1 MQSKTVKERAGEFLS
16 DSKVKIV
23 GLAASAGFLVMSAS
37 AAVDINSTIGPLLD
51 QLVELIPGII
61 NLVVALVPAIV
72 IMAIIGFIIGFLDN
86 ILKMLKLS

>member
-1 MQSKTVKERAGEFLS
+1 MQTKSVKERAGEFLS

-37 AAVDINSTIGPLLD
+37 AAVDINTTIGPLLD
-51 QLVELIPGII
+51 QIVLLIPNII

-72 IMAIIGFIIGFLDN
+72 IMAIVGFIVTFLDR
-86 ILKMLKLS
+86 ILGMMKL

>member
-23 GLAASAGFLVMSAS
+23 GLAGSAGLLVASAS
-37 AAVDINSTIGPLLD
+37 AAVDINTTIGPLLD
-51 QLVELIPGII
+51 QIVLLIPNII

-72 IMAIIGFIIGFLDN
+72 IMAIVGFIENPRSNRSPI
-86 ILKMLKLS
+86 

>member
-1 MQSKTVKERAGEFLS
+1 MQTKTVKERAGEFLS
-16 DSKVKIV
+16 DSKVKVV

-51 QLVELIPGII
+51 QIVLLIPNII

-72 IMAIIGFIIGFLDN
+72 IMAIVGFIVTFLDR
-86 ILKMLKLS
+86 ILGMMKL

>member
-1 MQSKTVKERAGEFLS
+1 MQTKTVKERAGEFLS

-37 AAVDINSTIGPLLD
+37 AVVDINTTIGPLLD
-51 QLVELIPGII
+51 QIVSLIPSII

-72 IMAIIGFIIGFLDN
+72 IMAIVGFIVTFLDR
-86 ILKMLKLS
+86 ILGMMKL